1 MGVAAVLGAGVVALE
16 LAMRT
21 KSFGKAVGGEESSVR
36 AHSYLAYRVEVGAGA
51 RGDRD
56 SIVCV

>member
-1 MGVAAVLGAGVVALE
+1 
-16 LAMRT
+16 MRT

-56 SIVCV
+56 SMYAFEADEALAK